1 MHYDDRDY
9 IRYFRKNN
17 YGTDAIYISDPG
29 MATLVSDLT
38 GKKTVTTRDLAVL
51 EAITGK
57 EAVETLPPSFTASG
71 YQGTA
76 LGNPFSDGLH
86 LSEWETIFARA
97 EALETR

>member
-17 YGTDAIYISDPG
+17 YGAEVIYLSDPG

-38 GKKTVTTRDLAVL
+38 GKKTVSARDLAVL

-76 LGNPFSDGLH
+76 LGTPGVDMERST
-86 LSEWETIFARA
+86 TIFARA